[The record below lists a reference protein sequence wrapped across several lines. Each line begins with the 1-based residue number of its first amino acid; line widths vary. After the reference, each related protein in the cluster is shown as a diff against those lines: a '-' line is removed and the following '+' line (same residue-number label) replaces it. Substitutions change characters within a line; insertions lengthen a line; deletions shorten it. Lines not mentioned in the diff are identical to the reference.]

1 MVEGTNDLPQT
12 SYQVIAFPGR
22 SLPQGYQNMVYSK
35 WMRSLKYGNEYFKLA
50 HSDSYFT
57 AYRRYLES
65 ILNRADTVVRL
76 AVLSDDRDVALGWS
90 VIEGDTLHYVHVQ
103 HEQRNRGVGRSLVPK
118 GINVITHLTKC
129 GLRIWPKALPHA
141 IFDPFR

>member
-1 MVEGTNDLPQT
+1 MEAGADDLEQA

-22 SLPQGYQNMVYSK
+22 SLPQSYQNMIYSK

-50 HSDSYFT
+50 HSDSYFM

-65 ILNRADTVVRL
+65 ILNRPDTVIRI

-90 VIEGDTLHYVHVQ
+90 VVEQDTLHYVHVQ
-103 HEQRNRGVGRSLVPK
+103 HEQRNKGIGRALIPN

-129 GLRIWPKALPHA
+129 GLRIWPKSLPHA
-141 IFDPFR
+141 RFNPFA